1 VSAVTSV
8 CVLGTGLMGAGMARS
23 LARAGLQVT
32 AWNRDGAK
40 AQPLA
45 ADGITVAEK
54 PEDAVRG
61 ASVVLT
67 MLFDAESVIAVMND
81 ALAAFDDGAVWVQ
94 TSTVGIEGTAA
105 LVELARERGVGF
117 VDAPV
122 LGTRQP
128 AEDGKLTVLAAGPS
142 DLRDVVAPVFD
153 AIGARTVWVGEEPGD
168 AHRLKLVCNAWVLSV
183 VAGTAQSIALAGD
196 LGLDP
201 QLFLDAIGGGA
212 LDSPYTQLKGKA
224 MMAGDYPAAFAL
236 GGAVKDAALVA
247 DALRGA
253 GTDARL
259 MTVLHALFADAAEA
273 GHTQKDMAAVVEVI
287 RADDRS
293 ASSAQTLTP

>member
-1 VSAVTSV
+1 MSAVTSV

-23 LARAGLQVT
+23 LTRAGLQVT
-32 AWNRDGAK
+32 AWNRDGEK
-40 AQPLA
+40 ARPLA
-45 ADGITVAEK
+45 ADGITVVEK
-54 PEDAVRG
+54 AADAVRG

-67 MLFDAESVIAVMND
+67 MLFDVESVIAVMNE
-81 ALAAFDDGAVWVQ
+81 ALPVLDDDAVWVQ
-94 TSTVGIEGTAA
+94 SSTVGIEGTAA

-128 AEDGKLTVLAAGPS
+128 AEDGKLTVLAAGPP
-142 DLRDVVAPVFD
+142 DLRDAVAPVFD
-153 AIGARTVWVGEEPGD
+153 AIGARTIWVGEEPGD

-224 MMAGDYPAAFAL
+224 MMAGEYAAAFAL
-236 GGAVKDAALVA
+236 GGAVKDAALIA

-273 GHTQKDMAAVVEVI
+273 GHSSKDMAAVVEVI

-293 ASSAQTLTP
+293 AQGR

>member
-1 VSAVTSV
+1 MSGVTSV

-32 AWNRDGAK
+32 AWNRDGEK
-40 AQPLA
+40 ARPLA
-45 ADGITVAEK
+45 DDGITVAEK
-54 PEDAVRG
+54 PADAVRG

-67 MLFDAESVIAVMND
+67 MLFDVESVIAVMNE
-81 ALAAFDDGAVWVQ
+81 ALAALDDDAVWVQ
-94 TSTVGIEGTAA
+94 TSTVGLEGTAA
-105 LVELARERGVGF
+105 LVELAKERGVGF

-142 DLRDVVAPVFD
+142 DLRDAVAPVFD
-153 AIGARTVWVGEEPGD
+153 AIGARTIWVGEEPGD

-183 VAGTAQSIALAGD
+183 VAGTAQSVALAGD

-236 GGAVKDAALVA
+236 GGAVKDAALIA
-247 DALRGA
+247 DALREA

-273 GHTQKDMAAVVEVI
+273 GHTHEDMAAVVEVI
-287 RADDRS
+287 RR
-293 ASSAQTLTP
+293 